1 MILAT
6 ISGTNATTIQ
16 GMRAYGAKVNK
27 EVTDLIS
34 NYSKDSIRKLGISND
49 HLSTRF
55 YNDSYVL
62 GFDCQASAYISNI
75 ERQFEDLRERKG
87 PMLKVVGANTITKI
101 GTWVFPLQ

>member
-1 MILAT
+1 MTLRSCVLLAK
-6 ISGTNATTIQ
+6 ISGTNATTMQ
-16 GMRAYGAKVNK
+16 GMQAYGAKVNK

-75 ERQFEDLRERKG
+75 ERQF
-87 PMLKVVGANTITKI
+87 
-101 GTWVFPLQ
+101 